1 MTVPELI
8 HGEPSWRLSNDVV
21 DLAVTRQ
28 AGHLAPVTFQLGDR
42 TVSPYSLSPWK
53 RDEVEEELPYLLRV
67 LRGDF
72 FCIPFAGSKGMPPHG
87 DSANHEWDL
96 LISSPDR
103 LKLSIPGGVEG
114 ATVEK
119 IIKIREG
126 ETAVYQDHRLS
137 GWDGDYNYGNHPILD
152 LSGLPE
158 GAGRVTV
165 SPFRW
170 ASVFDGVF
178 SNPEQEEYGLLA
190 AGANF
195 TDLREVPLAAG
206 GTTDL
211 THYPVRAGSEDLVM
225 MVNEPATTEQPFAW
239 SAVVLDGYVWFGLKN
254 PEDFPATL
262 FWLSNGG
269 RHRSPWNARHLGRIG
284 IEEVCS
290 YFCYGLEEAR
300 EDRLADLGIPTT
312 RRFHPD
318 ETVSLRT
325 VQAVAA
331 VPAGFGPVAS
341 ITPDGPSQVAI
352 RDEHGT
358 TITAKVDWSFVL

>member
-1 MTVPELI
+1 MPDLEPI
-8 HGEPSWRLSNDVV
+8 HGEPSWQLSNDVV

-28 AGHLAPVTFQLGDR
+28 GGHLAPVTFRIGER
-42 TVSPYSLSPWK
+42 TVSPYSLSPWT
-53 RDEVEEELPYLLRV
+53 RDEISEDLPWLLRV

-72 FCIPFAGSKGMPPHG
+72 FCIPFAGSKELPPHG
-87 DSANHEWDL
+87 DSANHEWSL
-96 LISSPDR
+96 LASSPDR

-114 ATVEK
+114 SAVEK
-119 IIKIREG
+119 ILTLRSG

-158 GAGRVTV
+158 GAGRVSV

-178 SNPEQEEYGLLA
+178 SNPDQEEYGLLA
-190 AGANF
+190 AGETF
-195 TDLREVPLAAG
+195 TDLRAVPLAAG

-211 THYPVRAGSEDLVM
+211 TRYPARAGSEDLVM
-225 MVNEPATTEQPFAW
+225 MVNEPSTSDQPFAW
-239 SAVVLDGYVWFGLKN
+239 SAVVLDGYVWFSLKN
-254 PEDFPATL
+254 PADFPATL

-269 RHRSPWNARHLGRIG
+269 RHRSPWSARHLGRIG

-290 YFCYGLEEAR
+290 YYCYGLEEAR
-300 EDRLADLGIPTT
+300 EDRLADLGIPTS
-312 RRFHPD
+312 RHFHPD
-318 ETVSLRT
+318 ETVSLRI

-331 VPAGFGPVAS
+331 VPAGFGAVAS
-341 ITPDGPSQVAI
+341 IVPDGLSQVVI

-358 TITAKVDWSFVL
+358 AVTTAIDWPYVL